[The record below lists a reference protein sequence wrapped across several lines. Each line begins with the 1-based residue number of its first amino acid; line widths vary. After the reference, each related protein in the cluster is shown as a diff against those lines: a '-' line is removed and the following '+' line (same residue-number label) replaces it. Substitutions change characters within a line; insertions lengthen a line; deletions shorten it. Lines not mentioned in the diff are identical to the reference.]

1 MQQQSAPP
9 DTTRITAAI
18 YLLDLLMVIG
28 KYLPLIAG
36 AFAGISIA
44 FAACDFA
51 TANYGWGIV
60 SAIFGVGGLIFVA
73 QLMQRHNIHSY
84 DYRRPM

>member
-1 MQQQSAPP
+1 MPQQSAAP
-9 DTTRITAAI
+9 DTTRFTAAI

-36 AFAGISIA
+36 AFAAISIA
-44 FAACDFA
+44 SAAYDFA
-51 TANYGWGIV
+51 TGNYGWGIV
-60 SAIFGVGGLIFVA
+60 SAIFGIGGLVFVA
-73 QLMQRHNIHSY
+73 QLMQRRNIHSY